1 MKEFKNWKDIRVWF
15 ETHGYKLL
23 SDRMV
28 LNDAFWN
35 CSGEFG
41 RSQVYICDSM
51 RYCETEEEREE
62 VAKAL
67 AVEYSGD
74 ELHEIGIY

>member
-1 MKEFKNWKDIRVWF
+1 MKEFKNWKDIRDWMD
-15 ETHGYKLL
+15 ENGYITVAY
-23 SDRMV
+23 RMG

-51 RYCETEEEREE
+51 RFCETEEERHDT
-62 VAKAL
+62 AL
-67 AVEYSGD
+67 KLEYEYNSD
-74 ELHEIGIY
+74 ELHQLGIY